1 MTQARPIIGRP
12 HSSEIEAGNYYI
24 AADTPI
30 DRILRKITKMEL
42 PDREHL
48 ENYMCHKWR
57 MNHKPSTLKG
67 SFLTV
72 SSFLTFYAGLGKSQL
87 RDIVS
92 DDLEVFIEHE
102 QDRGLKVTTARTRLK
117 HLRAFLRFLIDQ
129 DIIGERIL
137 KGKIKLKV
145 PEYLPRAIVPGD
157 IRKLLSV
164 IEKTRDRALILV
176 LLRTGMRIGELLGLK
191 MIDLD
196 VRERKIHIYEGEKNC
211 LGRVVYLSDDALMAI
226 KLWLSKRKPKREYL
240 FYGLG
245 TKQLCYTMARNTF
258 TRYLRETG
266 LQGKG
271 YTLHSL
277 RHTFASELLNAGMRL
292 ECLQLLLGHR
302 DIEMTRRYAR
312 LTDKSREEEYFRA
325 MAIIEQGGIH
335 GAY

>member
-1 MTQARPIIGRP
+1 MIQASPINSRP
-12 HSSEIEAGNYYI
+12 HNSEIEEVNYQGI
-24 AADTPI
+24 ADTPI
-30 DRILRKITKMEL
+30 DRILRKITKIEL
-42 PDREHL
+42 PTKEHI
-48 ENYMCHKWR
+48 ESYMRHKWR
-57 MNHKPSTLKG
+57 MNHKRSTLKS
-67 SFLTV
+67 SFHAV
-72 SSFLTFYAGLGKSQL
+72 SSFLTFYDGLGKRQL
-87 RDIVS
+87 IDIVS
-92 DDLEVFIEHE
+92 DDLEAFIEHE

-117 HLRAFLRFLIDQ
+117 QLRAFMRFLIDQ
-129 DIIGERIL
+129 DIIGEHVL
-137 KGKIKLKV
+137 KRKIKLKV
-145 PEYLPRAIVPGD
+145 PDYLPRAIAPCDV
-157 IRKLLSV
+157 RKLLGV

-196 VRERKIHIYEGEKNC
+196 VREKKIHIYEGEKNC
-211 LGRVVYLSDDALMAI
+211 LGRVVYLSDDALMAL
-226 KLWLSKRKPKREYL
+226 KLWLAKRKPEKEYL

-245 TKQLCYTMARNTF
+245 TKQLCYTTARNIF
-258 TRYLRETG
+258 TQSLRETG

-325 MAIIEQGGIH
+325 MVIIEQGGIH